1 MKNITAQQVAVGNTL
16 LGNAMPYIV
25 TGLEFQTFEAF
36 NGREGH
42 VDPQKRIPFT
52 IHKYAADDCNVVH
65 GRIVVTA
72 RPVHLTGDFIN
83 PDIPFSFLMNQ
94 TVTIE

>member
-1 MKNITAQQVAVGNTL
+1 MKTITAQQVAVGNTL

-42 VDPQKRIPFT
+42 VDPLKRIPIT
-52 IHKYAADDCNVVH
+52 IHKYAVDDCNVVH
-65 GRIVVTA
+65 GRIVVTV
-72 RPVHLTGDFIN
+72 RPVHLTGNFLN
-83 PDIPFSFLMNQ
+83 ADIPFSFLINQ